1 MQSARA
7 PDGRTGIASLSRP
20 GQLRYLMQDMW
31 TPRAALP
38 LALLLAACQAAER
51 PDVALRRDFGSVEVN
66 RIGDFHLA
74 YADYEDIAVLNA
86 LHLALRRGVPKQALE
101 VATVAP
107 SGLGGHGGGVA
118 PLPHGYPSYYELWL
132 RIAGCDSLIYMKAS
146 FTGRLFSVR
155 DKGGCLKSAA
165 APTSKV
171 Y

>member
-1 MQSARA
+1 
-7 PDGRTGIASLSRP
+7 
-20 GQLRYLMQDMW
+20 MW
-31 TPRAALP
+31 THRAALP
-38 LALLLAACQAAER
+38 LVLLLAACQAAER

-66 RIGDFHLA
+66 RIGDFHPA

-86 LHLALRRGVPKQALE
+86 LHLALRRGVPKEALE

-107 SGLGGHGGGVA
+107 SGLGGHGGGA
-118 PLPHGYPSYYELWL
+118 AQLPQGMPNYYEVWL
-132 RIAGCDSLIYMKAS
+132 RVAGCDSLIYMKAS

-155 DKGGCLKSAA
+155 DKGGCLKGAA

>member
-1 MQSARA
+1 MLRYQDRVAEADALDARA
-7 PDGRTGIASLSRP
+7 DAILDGVRFLAKYVRP
-20 GQLRYLMQDMW
+20 
-31 TPRAALP
+31 
-38 LALLLAACQAAER
+38 
-51 PDVALRRDFGSVEVN
+51 
-66 RIGDFHLA
+66 A

-86 LHLALRRGVPKQALE
+86 LHLALRRGVPKEALE

-107 SGLGGHGGGVA
+107 SGLGGHDGGGVA
-118 PLPHGYPSYYELWL
+118 RLPHGMPNYYEVWL
-132 RIAGCDSLIYMKAS
+132 RVAGCDPLIYMKAS

>member
-1 MQSARA
+1 MWNPR
-7 PDGRTGIASLSRP
+7 IAL
-20 GQLRYLMQDMW
+20 L
-31 TPRAALP
+31 

-66 RIGDFHLA
+66 RIGDFHPA
-74 YADYEDIAVLNA
+74 YADYEDIAVHNA
-86 LHLALRRGVPKQALE
+86 LHLALRRGVPKEALE

-107 SGLGGHGGGVA
+107 SGLGGRGGGGA
-118 PLPHGYPSYYELWL
+118 QLPHGMPNYYEVWL
-132 RIAGCDSLIYMKAS
+132 RVAGCDPLIYMKAS